1 MLKKGSTCFVALS
14 YGVRKGKIIEASEH
28 VYKVKLENGVVW
40 NQHKRNVF
48 EDQEAAIQEYTKRN
62 EEHKDLMRKAIR
74 DKDDMIRV
82 LYRQLNTDIEFQR
95 LLKEVI
101 EEKATELDIK
111 LELEVK

>member
-1 MLKKGSTCFVALS
+1 MLKKGSTCFIVLS
-14 YGVRKGKIIEASEH
+14 YGVRKGKIIETFED
-28 VYKVKLENGVVW
+28 VYKIKFENGVVL

-48 EDQEAAIQEYTKRN
+48 VDQEAAIQEYTKRN
-62 EEHKDLMRKAIR
+62 EQHKDLIKKGIR

-101 EEKATELDIK
+101 EEKAIELNIK
-111 LELEVK
+111 LELEVE